1 MGEYLEARGRRV
13 DVVFGLLRP
22 GALALV
28 AVDLFMEAVTLPADD
43 VGIVRCRLAGRPAA
57 LVDVDGGHFL
67 DVAGLARVWPK
78 LVAELF
84 ERAGQEDA
92 RALLASP
99 TLVRPLEALKEILVE
114 NEIHADALYD
124 LGRGPLGPRL
134 ASVARAEVPPSLEVS
149 AARAR
154 EGAFSFEFPRGK
166 LKLTYTHDAFVRG
179 ASSTVSALE
188 HLDPID
194 VEVTWNQRTVVLPR
208 AEETPWHDDEVAE
221 LAVLGS
227 MAISEH
233 PEKVVDLFGAVLPE
247 VGHGI
252 APSLA
257 LGSVLNLWGVA
268 LRKTGA
274 LEAAVRTLEA
284 AHTIATR
291 DASALEP
298 NGQPLDADTR
308 RGLEQQVVYNLGYA
322 KLQTTMKA
330 RTSVGPSG
338 AHEVVLADYDVRE
351 EHRPVWVACSTLFE
365 RALALDPEDAT
376 AAAQVR
382 HVKVLL
388 AALDGGAPP
397 APGPVAPATPPR
409 DRAAKGKSPAAVS
422 PPREDER
429 FSAMFKPMGIAA
441 LVIVIV
447 LVASLRE
454 SRQPPP
460 PPPPSPKVD
469 AGPSARE
476 LSETVRRAAVLR
488 LDARAGLDA
497 GTTPCT
503 IAVAS
508 PQPVPRGT
516 VTAPRIGRAIGT
528 TGELLGTE
536 HFDATVR
543 QYAAL
548 YAPALDVIPAVP
560 SGVGPVKG
568 EAGPRSWGSPYPY
581 AVTLV
586 VTAWTDPVV
595 TGANATLSIVP
606 GRLEGRL
613 FVWSYASSRFVCAGD
628 VSTSNTTPLVV
639 VRGRDLT
646 DPEDDPLNRARLDL
660 VAEAY
665 RKGTSGL
672 RELE

>member
-28 AVDLFMEAVTLPADD
+28 AVDLFMEAVALPADD
-43 VGIVRCRLAGRPAA
+43 VGVVRCRLAGRPAA

-84 ERAGQEDA
+84 ERAGDGAA

-99 TLVRPLEALKEILVE
+99 TIVRPLEALKEILVE
-114 NEIHADALYD
+114 SEIHADALYD

-154 EGAFSFEFPRGK
+154 EGAFSFEFPRGR
-166 LKLTYTHDAFVRG
+166 LTLTYTHDAFVRG

-188 HLDPID
+188 QLDAID
-194 VEVTWNQRTVVLPR
+194 VEVTWNERTVVLPR

-221 LAVLGS
+221 LAVLGA

-298 NGQPLDADTR
+298 SGQPLDADTR
-308 RGLEQQVVYNLGYA
+308 RGLEQQVVYNLGYT

-330 RTSVGPSG
+330 RTSVGPDG
-338 AHEVVLADYDVRE
+338 ANEVVLADYDVRE
-351 EHRPVWVACSTLFE
+351 EHRAVWTACATLFE
-365 RALALDPEDAT
+365 RALALAPEDAT
-376 AAAQVR
+376 AASQVR
-382 HVKVLL
+382 QVKVLL
-388 AALDGGAPP
+388 AALDGGAL
-397 APGPVAPATPPR
+397 PATAPETPPPE
-409 DRAAKGKSPAAVS
+409 RATKGKSRPAPA

-441 LVIVIV
+441 LVIV
-447 LVASLRE
+447 LVVAASLRE
-454 SRQPPP
+454 ARQPPP

-476 LSETVRRAAVLR
+476 LSETARRAAVLR
-488 LDARAGLDA
+488 LDAKVGLDA

-548 YAPALDVIPAVP
+548 YAPALDVLPATP

-568 EAGPRSWGSPYPY
+568 GERPRSWGSPYPY

-586 VTAWTDPVV
+586 VTGWTDPVV

-628 VSTSNTTPLVV
+628 VTTSNTTPLVV
-639 VRGRDLT
+639 VRGRDLK

-665 RKGTSGL
+665 RKGISGL

>member
-13 DVVFGLLRP
+13 DVLFGRLRK

-28 AVDLFMEAVTLPADD
+28 AVDLFMQGVTLRTDETG
-43 VGIVRCRLAGRPAA
+43 VVRCRLAGRPAA
-57 LVDVDGGHFL
+57 LVSVDELHFL

-84 ERAGQEDA
+84 ERAGEEGA
-92 RALLASP
+92 RALLESP
-99 TLVRPLEALKEILVE
+99 TIVRPLAELTRTLVDDE
-114 NEIHADALYD
+114 VHADALYD
-124 LGRGPLGPRL
+124 LGRGPLGPSLAPVARTEVE
-134 ASVARAEVPPSLEVS
+134 ASVKAS

-154 EGAFSFEFPRGK
+154 EGAFSFDFPRGT
-166 LKLTYTHDAFVRG
+166 LTLTYTDDAFVKG
-179 ASSTVSALE
+179 ACSTATDLE
-188 HLDPID
+188 LLEEVA
-194 VEVTWNQRTVVLPR
+194 VEATWQGRRVVLPS
-208 AEETPWHDDEVAE
+208 AATTPWHDEEVAE
-221 LAVLGS
+221 LAVLGA
-227 MAISEH
+227 MAIPSS
-233 PEKVVDLFGAVLPE
+233 PEKVVSLYAAVLPRE
-247 VGHGI
+247 GRGI

-257 LGSVLNLWGVA
+257 LGNVLNLWGVA
-268 LRKTGA
+268 LRRMGE
-274 LEAAVRTLEA
+274 LGAAVSTLEA
-284 AHTIATR
+284 AFAVATR
-291 DASALEP
+291 DASAPEP
-298 NGQPLDADTR
+298 SGAPLDAEAR
-308 RGLEQQVVYNLGYA
+308 AGLEQQVAYNLGYA
-322 KLQTTMKA
+322 KLQTTMKS
-330 RTSVGPSG
+330 RTRLGPSAG
-338 AHEVVLADYDVRE
+338 DEIVLADYDVRE
-351 EHRPVWVACSTLFE
+351 EHRPVWSACAELFE
-365 RALALDPEDAT
+365 RALALDPDDAT
-376 AAAQVR
+376 AASQVR

-388 AALDGGAPP
+388 AALDGDDEVVA
-397 APGPVAPATPPR
+397 AASPGRERTSRERSRPR
-409 DRAAKGKSPAAVS
+409 SP

-441 LVIVIV
+441 VVIV
-447 LVASLRE
+447 LVVAASLRE
-454 SRQPPP
+454 SSRPPP

-469 AGPSARE
+469 AGPSSRE
-476 LSETVRRAAVLR
+476 LSETARRAAVLR
-488 LDARAGLDA
+488 LDAKAGLDA

-508 PQPVPRGT
+508 PQPVPKGT

-528 TGELLGTE
+528 TGELFGTE

-543 QYAAL
+543 QYASL

-595 TGANATLSIVP
+595 SGARETLSIAP

-628 VSTSNTTPLVV
+628 VSTSNTTPLVI
-639 VRGRDLT
+639 VRGRDLA
-646 DPEDDPLNRARLDL
+646 DREDDPQNRARLDL

-665 RKGTSGL
+665 RKGISGL